1 MKLKKKYLVILP
13 ILLIPFGWLFAE
25 NINDKI
31 MLYSV
36 LELIKREYVK
46 EVSDKEL
53 SESAIAG
60 MMAGLD
66 PHSRFLNEK
75 EFAEMKVNTKGE
87 FGGIGIELLVEPQ
100 GLRVISPIDDTPAYK
115 AKIQPGDLIFS
126 INDELIANMTPSD
139 AIEKMRGAKGTKVKI
154 GIIRAGDGEPIEKT
168 LTREIIMANP
178 VKYHLYDDI
187 GYIRI
192 GSFSDKTFD
201 EVTKAIKEIR
211 KQQKN
216 LKGYVLDLRN
226 NPGGLLEQAV
236 YVSDL
241 FLDKGII
248 VSAKG
253 RGEKELL
260 VFEAEKGD
268 ITENSP
274 IVVMINNGTASAP
287 EIVSGALQ
295 DNKRAL
301 ILGTKSFGKGSI
313 QSVIPVPSY
322 GAISLTTAL
331 YYTPSGRSIQAEGI
345 IPDIT
350 VEPAKIELLSKIND
364 KKLQFQFSESKL
376 RNHLS
381 NAQAKNES
389 ESSKKKD
396 KDLIFNKEKI
406 WSDLYEQD
414 YQLARA
420 IDVLKTMQV
429 LEKW

>member
-1 MKLKKKYLVILP
+1 MNLRKKYLIIIP

-36 LELIKREYVK
+36 LELVKREYVK

-53 SESAIAG
+53 SESAITG
-60 MMAGLD
+60 MLAGLD

-75 EFAEMKVNTKGE
+75 EFSEMKVTTKGE
-87 FGGIGIELLVEPQ
+87 FGGIGIELMVEPQ
-100 GLRVISPIDDTPAYK
+100 GLRVISPIDDTPAYR
-115 AKIQPGDLIFS
+115 AKVQPGDLIFS
-126 INDELIANMTPSD
+126 INDELIVNMTPSE

-154 GIIRAGDGEPIEKT
+154 GIIRSGEGEPLEKT
-168 LTREIIMANP
+168 LTREIIKANP

-192 GSFSDKTFD
+192 GSFSNKTFD
-201 EVTKAIKEIR
+201 EVNKAIKDIN
-211 KQQKN
+211 KKQKN

-241 FLDKGII
+241 FLDEGVI

-253 RGEKELL
+253 RDEKELL

-268 ITENSP
+268 VTKNFP
-274 IVVMINNGTASAP
+274 LVVMINNGTASAP
-287 EIVSGALQ
+287 EIVAGALQ
-295 DNKRAL
+295 DNKRA
-301 ILGTKSFGKGSI
+301 IVLGTKSFGKGSI

-331 YYTPSGRSIQAEGI
+331 YYTPSGKSIQAEGI
-345 IPDIT
+345 IPDII
-350 VEPAKIELLSKIND
+350 VEPAKIELLSKAND
-364 KKLQFQFSESKL
+364 KKFQIQFSESKL

-381 NAQAKNES
+381 NAQAKNGAD
-389 ESSKKKD
+389 SSKNKS
-396 KDLIFNKEKI
+396 KDLIPNKEKF

-429 LEKW
+429 LQKW